1 MCSGPEQFARRWAF
15 LAGIMPCPSAKLNP
29 IREIESMPALRK
41 EEMMW
46 LALGL
51 AWFFLASPLLIVLS
65 MRLGLWPQMSFWIV
79 LVCFLVWVLL
89 TGVGLSLYSLR
100 AAREM
105 GIGGLVVVA
114 VWIGPAILLARGIM
128 SAFRSIRR

>member
-1 MCSGPEQFARRWAF
+1 
-15 LAGIMPCPSAKLNP
+15 
-29 IREIESMPALRK
+29 MPALRK

-51 AWFFLASPLLIVLS
+51 VWFFLASPLLIVFS
-65 MRLGLWPQMSFWIV
+65 MWLGLWPQMSFWIV
-79 LVCFLVWVLL
+79 LVCFLIWVLL

-100 AAREM
+100 VARER

-114 VWIGPAILLARGIM
+114 IWIGLAILLAQGIM
-128 SAFRSIRR
+128 SAFRSIER

>member
-1 MCSGPEQFARRWAF
+1 
-15 LAGIMPCPSAKLNP
+15 
-29 IREIESMPALRK
+29 MPALRK